1 MNGVIHEDLGKSL
14 LHEYDGIPTGTV
26 VTGFVMGG
34 PLFFIAYLLTDAADK
49 YIFSNQSK
57 SNRNLY
63 KQGDTSKGN
72 FTSHHQYDNVE
83 GMLKALR
90 RNDTKRHLKE
100 PLDACDRIFSHLTSL
115 NGIKTYK
122 RAWKME
128 KKWGNKTAV
137 YDWYSYQ
144 TMTIVLIMAIDEMM
158 LMSGNFVFD
167 EAKGSAVHQID
178 SVKANE
184 LARGTSWC
192 ASAIQL
198 GEFIRKNEKR
208 IYGGEFHEAS
218 GRSGRPVNEALGEFL
233 VASAGVA
240 AAIAFILWLT
250 RNVAYLLMKMRHDI
264 KSLIETQ
271 RKYLEMHL
279 LTNRNDRSRAK
290 QQEYVEHMKRMEKIF
305 AIEEEDAH
313 READRHL
320 SAMDRQMQDQ
330 ARRGDHDS
338 SSGNTGMELA

>member
-1 MNGVIHEDLGKSL
+1 MNGTGHLDLGGRL
-14 LHEYDGIPTGTV
+14 LHEREVEAGS
-26 VTGFVMGG
+26 
-34 PLFFIAYLLTDAADK
+34 FIKTLSNMADK
-49 YIFSNQSK
+49 YLFYNASVHK
-57 SNRNLY
+57 GTNLWLQCY
-63 KQGDTSKGN
+63 SSKGD
-72 FTSHHQYDNVE
+72 FTKHYQHEDVK
-83 GMLKALR
+83 GMLKILR
-90 RNDTKRHLKE
+90 KNDPKRHLKE
-100 PLDACDRIFSHLTSL
+100 PLDACDRIYAHLTSPQ
-115 NGIKTYK
+115 GIKTYT
-122 RAWKME
+122 RALKME
-128 KKWGNKTAV
+128 KKWGNKAPIF
-137 YDWYSYQ
+137 DWYSYQ
-144 TMTIVLIMAIDEMM
+144 AMTIVLIMSLDEMM
-158 LMSGNFVFD
+158 LRSGDHGID
-167 EAKGSAVHQID
+167 EARGVPYHRID
-178 SVKANE
+178 AVKANE
-184 LARGTSWC
+184 LTRGSSWC
-192 ASAIQL
+192 ASAIHL
-198 GEFIRKNEKR
+198 SEFIRKNEKR

-250 RNVAYLLMKMRHDI
+250 RNVAYLLMKLRHDT
-264 KSLIETQ
+264 KNLIETQ

-330 ARRGDHDS
+330 ARRGDHDN